1 MSTLPNSE
9 LELRAAEERRR
20 LQQTMTEIKSTVRET
35 LDPKRAAREYVIPGS
50 AVGAI
55 LGIVV
60 GYAFAGIFTRH

>member
-20 LQQTMTEIKSTVRET
+20 LQHTMTEIKSTVRET
-35 LDPKRAAREYVIPGS
+35 LDPKRAAREYVLPAS
-50 AVGAI
+50 VVGAI
-55 LGIVV
+55 LGLIV